1 VKCYTKMKCKRQ
13 NDTRNDKKRMGAGE
27 IENDFIYKVST
38 RRVGAAQILY
48 IRNNIKNV
56 PT

>member
-1 VKCYTKMKCKRQ
+1 MKCKRQ